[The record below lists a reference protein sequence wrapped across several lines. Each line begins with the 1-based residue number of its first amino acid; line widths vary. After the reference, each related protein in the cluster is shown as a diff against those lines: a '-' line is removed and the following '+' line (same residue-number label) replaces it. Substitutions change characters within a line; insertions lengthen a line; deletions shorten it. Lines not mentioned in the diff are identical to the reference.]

1 MSAGQTTES
10 VVWYGVPTAV
20 GMHKSGVLRIRSGV
34 LRIIKMMDEQ
44 LQGPEIFNCI
54 SKNIPY

>member
-1 MSAGQTTES
+1 MSAGQTTQS
-10 VVWYGVPTAV
+10 AVWYGVPTAV
-20 GMHKSGVLRIRSGV
+20 LSSGHAQIRCAKR
-34 LRIIKMMDEQ
+34 LLIKMMDEQ